1 MKEFYFNQFD
11 HRKPYKPVK
20 DNIYRAR
27 LFQVAGILAIIAGLI
42 YLYWRWAFSLNFDAL
57 WFSLPLAI
65 AETFSFLGICF
76 FIFDLWQN
84 KDAAQQPAPHY
95 LSEVEELNGRED
107 RPIKI
112 DVFIATLNEEAELL
126 RYTIKDAK
134 AMEYPFDDMPVHIF
148 VLDDGRR
155 DGRNIHK
162 ENIKKLCQEEGVKY
176 ISREH
181 NTGYKAGNLKNGIE
195 HTSGDFF
202 VILDADNR
210 PFPGF
215 LKNTLGYFKREKVA
229 WVQTC
234 HWFYDTTE
242 TIPLSTYLINA
253 LGITSEKLKKA
264 IIFSTGYINTGGDI
278 FGSEPRQFYE
288 VIQRRRNFHNASFCC
303 GAASVHRRE
312 AVMGNSI
319 KLFSES
325 FNEGFLQGKM
335 QKDNQ
340 NLMAKRMELIQS
352 KELMPFMFHASE
364 DLYSSMVIHSDSK
377 NKWES
382 VLHPYVESK
391 LLSPQ
396 DMQTFVKQRLR
407 YAEGSIDIALHD
419 NPLFKKGLSWRQKLC
434 YFHTAWAYFSCIWI
448 LIFLLSPIVFF
459 FTHQLPVD
467 CSSTEFFAVFIP
479 FYFIYKIAETA
490 GSWGI
495 SQKRGRQYYICLFWI
510 NLQAIISVLSGKK
523 VKFTVTPKYKQQSH
537 PLKHSWPH
545 LTIIILTVSGIIL
558 NGILVF
564 FGSENL
570 SFGITMNT
578 LWGLHNCYTLSVY
591 VRAAYWDTELSG
603 VKEKVKEIERK
614 SYRPLAVEA

>member
-1 MKEFYFNQFD
+1 MKDFYFNQFEN
-11 HRKPYKPVK
+11 RKPYKPLK

-27 LFQVAGILAIIAGLI
+27 FFQVAGILAMIAGLI
-42 YLYWRWAFSLNFDAL
+42 YLGWRWGYSLNFNAL
-57 WFSLPLAI
+57 WFSLPLVI

-84 KDAAQQPAPHY
+84 KDSTPQSAPHF
-95 LSEVEELNGRED
+95 LSEVDDLNNRVD

-112 DVFIATLNEEAELL
+112 DVFIATLNEEAELV

-134 AMEYPFDDMPVHIF
+134 AMEYPYSDVPIVIS

-155 DGRNIHK
+155 DGRNANK
-162 ENIKKLCQEEGVKY
+162 ENLKKICQEEGVNY
-176 ISREH
+176 ITREH
-181 NTGYKAGNLKNGIE
+181 NRGFKAGNLKNGIE
-195 HTSGDFF
+195 RTSGDFF

-210 PFPGF
+210 PFPSF
-215 LKNTLGYFKREKVA
+215 LINTLGYFKRKKVA

-242 TIPLSTYLINA
+242 SISLSTYLISTF
-253 LGITSEKLKKA
+253 GIKSEKLKK
-264 IIFSTGYINTGGDI
+264 IIWFLTGNIKTGEDI

-288 VIQRRRNFHNASFCC
+288 VIQRRRNFHNACFCC

-312 AVMGNSI
+312 AVMGTSVR
-319 KLFSES
+319 LFSEQV
-325 FNEGFLQGKM
+325 NQGI
-335 QKDNQ
+335 Q
-340 NLMAKRMELIQS
+340 QS
-352 KELMPFMFHASE
+352 KFAKGSNKFKEKRIDLIKNKELTPFMFHASE
-364 DLYSSMVIHSDSK
+364 DLYSSMVIHSDTK
-377 NKWES
+377 NRWES

-419 NPLFKKGLSWRQKLC
+419 NPIFKKGLSWRQKLC

-467 CSSTEFFAVFIP
+467 CTSTEFFSFFIP
-479 FYFIYKIAETA
+479 FFLIYKVAEIA

-495 SQKRGRQYYICLFWI
+495 SQKRGRQYYIGLFWI
-510 NLQAIISVLSGKK
+510 NLNAIINVFSGRK
-523 VKFTVTPKYKQQSH
+523 VNFTVTPKYKQLSH

-545 LTIIILTVSGIIL
+545 LTIIILTL
-558 NGILVF
+558 MGILMN
-564 FGSENL
+564 GCLILWGTQSL
-570 SFGITMNT
+570 SFGIAMNT
-578 LWGLHNCYTLSVY
+578 VWGLHNCYTLSVY
-591 VRAAYWDTELSG
+591 VRAAYWDTELLTE
-603 VKEKVKEIERK
+603 KENQMQMEHNKQ
-614 SYRPLAVEA
+614 EAQIINA